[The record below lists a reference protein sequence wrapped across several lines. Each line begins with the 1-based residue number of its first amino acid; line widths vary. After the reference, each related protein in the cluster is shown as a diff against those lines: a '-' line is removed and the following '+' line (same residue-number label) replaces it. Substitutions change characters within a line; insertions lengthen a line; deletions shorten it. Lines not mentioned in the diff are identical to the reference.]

1 MVPRHERASLF
12 CARVALDAPARGRSS
27 SSLEDMTE
35 RLSRFLVALEA
46 LLLAVPVT
54 ALATLA
60 GIAGLLLLTDR
71 PMPIYE
77 RAQTIVYL
85 VPFVPLVAGWI
96 LMARFVVFGSAALR
110 SSSKALWF
118 AASLGAALF
127 VLAALCAAAWTR
139 SITFLKPDSVWYWLL
154 SYFRELA
161 FGLPALVPLA
171 HLALERRFRSEH
183 VL

>member
-1 MVPRHERASLF
+1 
-12 CARVALDAPARGRSS
+12 
-27 SSLEDMTE
+27 MTE
-35 RLSRFLVALEA
+35 RLSRFLVVLEA
-46 LLLAVPVT
+46 LFLAVPVT
-54 ALATLA
+54 ALATFA
-60 GIAGLLLLTDR
+60 GIAGLVLLTDR

-85 VPFVPLVAGWI
+85 VPFVPLAAGWI

-110 SSSKALWF
+110 ASSRALWL
-118 AASLGAALF
+118 AAILGAALF
-127 VLAALCAAAWTR
+127 VLAALCAAVWAR
-139 SITFLKPDSVWYWLL
+139 SSTFFKSDSVFYWLL

-161 FGLPALVPLA
+161 FGFPALVPLA

>member
-1 MVPRHERASLF
+1 V
-12 CARVALDAPARGRSS
+12 CARGAHPAWSS
-27 SSLEDMTE
+27 GPSTSPLEDMTE